1 MTDHDGFVA
10 SGFERVRAAFDENF
24 EKRGDTAAQCCVYL
38 GEEPVVDLW
47 RGYEE
52 GSIQAVFSTTKGAT
66 AACANLLIQ
75 RGALDLDAP
84 VTDYWPEYGANGK
97 AKTVV
102 RWILSHKAGVLA
114 PEPGLS
120 LDDLGDWD
128 RIASSL
134 AAQRPVWEP
143 GTKYGYHAHS
153 FGWLV
158 GELIRRVDGRSLGRF
173 FHEEIAGPAQADFWI
188 GLPES
193 EEDRVAPIVIMEPD
207 ESSGSQESTEDQSV
221 NPHAITAGTLNG
233 LIPDLWQA
241 VGDRRFRA
249 AELGGAGGFASARG
263 LASLYAWTLRE
274 LGPNT
279 IADILQPETSGPDQ
293 VLSTPA
299 SPVEQ
304 RFSRGFLAPPDSSPP
319 GARTFGHGGAGGSAA
334 FADPDN
340 KVAFGYAPK
349 QLRLDDK
356 GGERAM
362 ALIEAVYESLAANS

>member
-1 MTDHDGFVA
+1 MTGHDGFVT
-10 SGFERVRAAFDENF
+10 SGFERVRRAFEENF

-38 GEEPVVDLW
+38 DEEPVVDLW

-52 GSIQAVFSTTKGAT
+52 RAIQGVFSTTKGAT
-66 AACANLLIQ
+66 AACANLLVQ

-97 AKTVV
+97 DKTLV
-102 RWILSHKAGVLA
+102 RWILSHRAGVLA
-114 PEPGLS
+114 PEPGLT
-120 LDDLGDWD
+120 LDDLGNWD
-128 RIASSL
+128 LIASSL
-134 AAQRPVWEP
+134 AAQRPAWEP

-173 FHEEIAGPAQADFWI
+173 FQEEVAGPAQADIWI
-188 GLPES
+188 GLPDS
-193 EEDRVAPIVIMEPD
+193 EDGRVAPVVVMEPD
-207 ESSGSQESTEDQSV
+207 QPSDAQESTEERSV
-221 NPHAITAGTLNG
+221 NPLAITAGTLNG

-241 VGDRRFRA
+241 VGDRRFRE

-263 LASLYAWTLRE
+263 LARLYAWTLRE
-274 LGPNT
+274 FDADT
-279 IADILQPETSGPDQ
+279 IADILHPETSGPDQ
-293 VLSTPA
+293 VLSTPT

-304 RFSRGFLAPPDSSPP
+304 RFSRGFLSPPDSSPP
-319 GARTFGHGGAGGSAA
+319 GVRTFGHGGAGGSAA

-340 KVAFGYAPK
+340 KLAFGYAPK

-362 ALIEAVYESLAANS
+362 ALIEAVYESIGAIS

>member
-1 MTDHDGFVA
+1 MTDRDGFVA

-24 EKRGDTAAQCCVYL
+24 ERRGDVAAQCCVYL
-38 GEEPVVDLW
+38 AGEPVVDLW
-47 RGYEE
+47 RGYQEDA
-52 GSIQAVFSTTKGAT
+52 IQAVFSTTKGAT
-66 AACANLLIQ
+66 AACANLLVQ

-84 VTDYWPEYGANGK
+84 VTDYWPEYGVNGK
-97 AKTVV
+97 DKTLV
-102 RWILSHKAGVLA
+102 RWILTHRAGVLA
-114 PEPGLS
+114 PEPGLT

-134 AAQRPVWEP
+134 AAQRPAWEP
-143 GTKYGYHAHS
+143 GTKYGYHAHT

-158 GELIRRVDGRSLGRF
+158 GELVRRVDGRGLGRF
-173 FHEEIAGPAQADFWI
+173 FREEIGGPARADFWI

-193 EEDRVAPIVIMEPD
+193 EEGRVAPVEVMQVE
-207 ESSGSQESTEDQSV
+207 EASGAQEASRDQSV
-221 NPHAITAGTLNG
+221 NPLAITAGTLNG
-233 LIPDLWQA
+233 LLPDLWQA

-249 AELGGAGGFASARG
+249 AELGGAGGFTSARG
-263 LASLYAWTLRE
+263 LARLYAWTLKE
-274 LGPNT
+274 FDPKT

-304 RFSRGFLAPPDSSPP
+304 RFSRGFLAPPDSSPR

-340 KVAFGYAPK
+340 KLAFGYAPT

-356 GGERAM
+356 GGQRAM
-362 ALIEAVYESLAANS
+362 ALIEAAYESLAAIS